1 MWRPFDSPAKKRKR
15 FIEKNSPYL
24 VPLAVG
30 ALAATG
36 DSKATTHQKIKR
48 GLVTGG
54 QTYAAMKTAG
64 IFMNDKSKKNYFK
77 NTILPGVQQARGV
90 VNTGLNIKK
99 DIAGGLMN
107 KVKAQRWNKK
117 HGLDVARNLRA
128 ATRFDDWKK
137 KNGI

>member
-1 MWRPFDSPAKKRKR
+1 MWRPFDNPAKRRKR

-30 ALAATG
+30 AMSAMG
-36 DSKATTHQKIKR
+36 DDKATTSQKIKR

-64 IFMNDKSKKNYFK
+64 IFMNDKSKQNYFK
-77 NTILPGVQQARGV
+77 STILPSVQQARGV

-107 KVKAQRWNKK
+107 KVRSKRWGAK
-117 HGLDVARNLRA
+117 HELDLAKNLRA
-128 ATRFDDWKK
+128 ATRFDAWKK

>member
-30 ALAATG
+30 AMSALG
-36 DSKATTHQKIKR
+36 DDKSTTHQKIKR
-48 GLVTGG
+48 DLVTGG
-54 QTYAAMKTAG
+54 QTYAAMKIAG
-64 IFMNDKSKKNYFK
+64 IFMNDKTKKNYFK

-99 DIAGGLMN
+99 DIGAGLMN
-107 KVKAQRWNKK
+107 KVRAKRWGAK
-117 HGLDVARNLRA
+117 HELDLARNLRA
-128 ATRFDDWKK
+128 ATRFDQWKK
-137 KNGI
+137 KQGI

>member
-1 MWRPFDSPAKKRKR
+1 MWRPFDSPAKRRKR

-30 ALAATG
+30 ALAAVAYENATG
-36 DSKATTHQKIKR
+36 RQRLKR

-54 QTYAAMKTAG
+54 QTFAAMKTAG
-64 IFMNDKSKKNYFK
+64 VFANQKSKQNYFK
-77 NTILPGVQQARGV
+77 STILPGVKEARGM

-107 KVKAQRWNKK
+107 KVRAKRWDKK

-128 ATRFDDWKK
+128 ATRFDDWKR

>member
-30 ALAATG
+30 ALAAGADENATG
-36 DSKATTHQKIKR
+36 RQRLKR

-54 QTYAAMKTAG
+54 QTFAAMKTAG
-64 IFMNDKSKKNYFK
+64 VFANQKSKQNYFK
-77 NTILPGVQQARGV
+77 STILPGVKEARGM

-99 DIAGGLMN
+99 DVTSGLMN
-107 KVKAQRWNKK
+107 KIRGQRWNKK

-128 ATRFDDWKK
+128 AARFDAWKN
-137 KNGI
+137 KN